1 MEIKVTSQQ
10 SARAL
15 ASLKWAEEKDE
26 EVDEECDRIPAG
38 NGWHPQLGFLKKRLH
53 EDTIL

>member
-1 MEIKVTSQQ
+1 MEIKVTSQR